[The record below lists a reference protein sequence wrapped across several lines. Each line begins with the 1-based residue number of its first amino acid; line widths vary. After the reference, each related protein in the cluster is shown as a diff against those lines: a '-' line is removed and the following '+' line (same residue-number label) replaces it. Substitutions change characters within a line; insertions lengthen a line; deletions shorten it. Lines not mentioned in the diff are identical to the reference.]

1 MALQEHKLA
10 VTDVASEVLYGKEI
24 SLHQCQP

>member
-10 VTDVASEVLYGKEI
+10 VTEDASEILYGEEI
-24 SLHQCQP
+24 SLHQCHP